1 MAKPRFLSKCVG
13 KNYLRRVFLHPPD
26 HRQNVNEQMIGKAA
40 PSVEELANYVACL
53 DRRGEKS
60 NDAITDCEK
69 TKCVTQR
76 FKAKDE

>member
-40 PSVEELANYVACL
+40 PYLEEHANYIASL
-53 DRRGEKS
+53 DLRGEK
-60 NDAITDCEK
+60 NDDAIADCE
-69 TKCVTQR
+69 R
-76 FKAKDE
+76 ARIREAKV